1 MDLVVDRTRQI
12 NHLEGQLLEIF
23 AALELSSAMADRV
36 PVVSDSGAGLTCSAV
51 ETVLSIK
58 KRCRGSSVRVP
69 AQRQEAHLTTGPA
82 PPLREA
88 TAPVP
93 GSAENRRS

>member
-23 AALELSSAMADRV
+23 AALELSSAMADKM
-36 PVVSDSGAGLTCSAV
+36 PAVSYSAGLTRSAV

-69 AQRQEAHLTTGPA
+69 APRQEAHLTTGPTSL
-82 PPLREA
+82 LREA

-93 GSAENRRS
+93 GSADNRRS